1 MQGLDHQTDNATQG
15 LPQEET
21 VLTPEEIAAL
31 QPKKTNVVNPWIHE
45 QTHKEFLQ
53 NIVVS
58 NVPKPIPPAQTL
70 RIMRVTHPR
79 AINSVVVSSF
89 LPSFSQNIIMESRR
103 I

>member
-1 MQGLDHQTDNATQG
+1 MQGFDNQTDNATQG

-31 QPKKTNVVNPWIHE
+31 KPKKTNVVNPWIHE

-58 NVPKPIPPAQTL
+58 NVPTPNPLAQTL
-70 RIMRVTHPR
+70 GIMRVTHPR
-79 AINSVVVSSF
+79 AINSVVVFTSY
-89 LPSFSQNIIMESRR
+89 LPSFFHKIL
-103 I
+103 